1 MKEKIMVKRKCFGL
15 TKTSKEIQS
24 FILDFILVLMIAVNP
39 EMNTFFLRTVSFL
52 AIAELSR

>member
-39 EMNTFFLRTVSFL
+39 EMNMFFLRIVSFL

>member
-15 TKTSKEIQS
+15 TKNNKEIQS

-39 EMNTFFLRTVSFL
+39 EMNMFFLRIVSFL

>member
-15 TKTSKEIQS
+15 TKTNKEIQS

-39 EMNTFFLRTVSFL
+39 EMNMFCLRIVSSL

>member
-15 TKTSKEIQS
+15 TKTNKKIQS

-39 EMNTFFLRTVSFL
+39 EMNVFFLRIVSFL

>member
-39 EMNTFFLRTVSFL
+39 EMNVFFLRIVSFL